1 MTSYTESGRLS
12 RLQATVRA
20 CAVNTAIEGLRCQQR
35 ANCPVDPAPLRP
47 VGNFESGRLA
57 KAVAQATQCCAA
69 PRPGNIEICCKPS
82 PGPPPQTLQTEGAYL
97 ASRVAACEF
106 VAAINGGISAGGV
119 SESQRLRL
127 IQDQILNVDYTQN
140 PDARFLQYQ
149 RFFPA
154 PCPAVPPANNLPL
167 TQPEFGCAQKNQ
179 FPFA

>member
-1 MTSYTESGRLS
+1 MASITESARLS

-35 ANCPVDPAPLRP
+35 ASCRVDPAPLRP

-57 KAVAQATQCCAA
+57 RQLEDARCCAQ
-69 PRPGNIEICCKPS
+69 PRPGLIESFCKPA

-106 VAAINGGISAGGV
+106 VAAIQGGISAGGV

-127 IQDQILNVDYTQN
+127 AQDGILNVDYTQN

-167 TQPEFGCAQKNQ
+167 THPEFGCAQQNQ
-179 FPFA
+179 FPFS